1 MEEAIGAQSQKDFH
15 TKMTIGHKESR
26 EIHYWL
32 RLLHDSNCIDDAAFH
47 SLITDCEE
55 LIKIL
60 SSITKTMKTKITNRD
75 S

>member
-1 MEEAIGAQSQKDFH
+1 MEEAIGAQSKKDFH
-15 TKMTIGHKESR
+15 SKMAIGYKESR

-32 RLLHDSNCIDDAAFH
+32 RLLHDSSYIDENAFQ

-60 SSITKTMKTKITNRD
+60 SSITKTMKSRIRN
-75 S
+75 